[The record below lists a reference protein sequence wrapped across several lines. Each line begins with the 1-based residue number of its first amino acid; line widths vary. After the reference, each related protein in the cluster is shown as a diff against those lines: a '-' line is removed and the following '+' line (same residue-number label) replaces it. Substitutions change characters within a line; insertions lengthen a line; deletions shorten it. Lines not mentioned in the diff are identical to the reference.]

1 MTCVSSRLVAGP
13 SRFATKG
20 LLLAMLIG
28 PLTSGVSLFA
38 VEPDYQRHADQQIP
52 IERNWVTR
60 NRPGTAAKSAAI
72 AGRPTASAPRET
84 AITPPKQP
92 APSLVRQAAE
102 GRLIDVAPPVKVHRY
117 ESSAGDV
124 AQASFSCDCDR
135 CRENGISVGDPACGQ
150 EPTCESAGRSLDSV
164 YRFAETGGFEA
175 ACGSAGA
182 GCDDIACDGSC
193 EHSMGCGSRGFRA
206 HWQRYEFFVGTNG
219 FTGPLNHPAVTGVR
233 GGSGSFGFYEGF
245 NRGHE
250 LGHLLNVDLASQF
263 GIRATQSS
271 LSGTEFTDDSRQQI
285 FVTGG
290 LFRRVDFGLQYGA
303 VVDYLYD
310 DWWYR
315 NNLAQLRGEL
325 SWNDNCGHEF
335 GYQIMAGIR
344 DESSTINL
352 IEEDGGTLSGVG
364 EFTVTDQHRLFFRGQ
379 LADGSAYQAFAG
391 ATNQGDG
398 LLGGTLTSA
407 FRGLFAVQA
416 DATYLIPSSPT
427 RAGAYADEAWNLSL
441 GIVFRPGGRTGVGRY
456 SRPMFQVADN
466 GSFMTQK
473 R

>member
-1 MTCVSSRLVAGP
+1 MSCVSSRLAAGAP
-13 SRFATKG
+13 RSATNG

-28 PLTSGVSLFA
+28 PLASGLSLFA
-38 VEPDYQRHADQQIP
+38 AEPDYRRHADQQIP

-60 NRPGTAAKSAAI
+60 NRPGTAPESAAI
-72 AGRPTASAPRET
+72 TGRRTASAPPDT

-102 GRLIDVAPPVKVHRY
+102 GRLIDVAAPIKVSRR
-117 ESSAGDV
+117 ERSAGEV
-124 AQASFSCDCDR
+124 AQASFSCDCER
-135 CRENGISVGDPACGQ
+135 CRENEISFGDPACGQ
-150 EPTCESAGRSLDSV
+150 EPTCGSAGTSLGSV
-164 YRFAETGGFEA
+164 HRFAEPGGFEA
-175 ACGSAGA
+175 ACGYEAA
-182 GCDDIACDGSC
+182 GCDDIACGGSC
-193 EHSMGCGSRGFRA
+193 ELSMGCGSRGFRA

-219 FTGPLNHPAVTGVR
+219 FTGPLNQPAATGVR

-245 NRGHE
+245 NRGHA
-250 LGHLLNVDLASQF
+250 LGHLLHVDLASQF
-263 GIRATQSS
+263 GIRAAQSS

-290 LFRRVDFGLQYGA
+290 FFRRVDFGLQYGV

-325 SWNDNCGHEF
+325 SWNDNRGHEF

-344 DESSTINL
+344 EESSTINL
-352 IEEDGGTLSGVG
+352 IDENGDAFLGVG
-364 EFTVTDQHRLFFRGQ
+364 EFAVTDQHRLFFRGH
-379 LADGSAYQAFAG
+379 LADGSAYEAFAG

-398 LLGGTLTSA
+398 LLGGTVTSA
-407 FRGLFAVQA
+407 FRGLVAVQA
-416 DATYLIPSSPT
+416 GATYLIPSSPT
-427 RAGAYADEAWNLSL
+427 RAGAYAEEAWNLSL

-466 GSFMTQK
+466 GSFMTQN